1 VKVIFMFFFAPNE
14 ILAVEQTN
22 AGIFADGLGKLP

>member
-1 VKVIFMFFFAPNE
+1 MFFFAPNE

-22 AGIFADGLGKLP
+22 AGIFADDLCKLV

>member
-1 VKVIFMFFFAPNE
+1 MYLFAPNE

-22 AGIFADGLGKLP
+22 AGIFADDLGKLA